1 MRKKS
6 PGKGADRKGSG
17 SLGFTVIGW
26 VMVLCTVAMTYDWVS
41 DLVRGVHL
49 VYSRVGPSK
58 VYTLAGEP
66 GAFWMSMTL
75 SAVAVFAIAGCAAV
89 AFWAASLFKE

>member
-1 MRKKS
+1 MTRKS
-6 PGKGADRKGSG
+6 AQQRAGTKGSG
-17 SLGFTVIGW
+17 SRSFTVIGW
-26 VMVLCTVAMTYDWVS
+26 VMALCAVAMTYDWVS

-66 GAFWMSMTL
+66 GAYWMSMTV

>member
-1 MRKKS
+1 MTRKS
-6 PGKGADRKGSG
+6 AQQRAATKGSG
-17 SLGFTVIGW
+17 SRSFTVIGW
-26 VMVLCTVAMTYDWVS
+26 VMVLCTVAMAYDWVS

-66 GAFWMSMTL
+66 GAYWLSMAV
-75 SAVAVFAIAGCAAV
+75 SAVALFAIAGCAAV